1 MRILFLKLCISASF
15 FSFFSGIV
23 FAQSKPLYKLPEVYL
38 ERRVSENPEPFLIGT
53 DTGLFKILP
62 SGIADPLWTEGKV
75 ERILRTQA
83 KWFFVTEK
91 GIYSSLDLKEFTQD
105 RKSVV

>member
-15 FSFFSGIV
+15 FSFFSGFS
-23 FAQSKPLYKLPEVYL
+23 FAQSKPLYKLPDVYL

-83 KWFFVTEK
+83 KWFFVV
-91 GIYSSLDLKEFTQD
+91 SLFHL
-105 RKSVV
+105 